1 MSNNKKDPE
10 TQKIIAKEKTKKFGS
25 DEYAISPFGTLYKTY
40 KRTSIQKP
48 ANRQTKYKKREA
60 KTITERL
67 ISFDDEVDT
76 FFKSDCEIQSKDRI
90 VYLRDKAKNLGLN
103 LRDSEIRA
111 KIWEGRKRSKG
122 LVTMLAPDMEI
133 NAPQE
138 VWLVEDLIMKSDTNL
153 LIASPKVG
161 KTTLVIDLIG
171 KWSRGV
177 EDSYLGKKFIGKC
190 PPVFIVGTDMP
201 RSRWLPLLNRFGLAE
216 RIGKDKWKLLNPI
229 VGLFTQNESLHLDD
243 SGLSRIGELVSKHEG
258 CLLLIDSYS
267 KVVAPLGVKE
277 ADASFAGPIGDLQEV
292 VAPFGVTTI
301 VIHHSG
307 KQSLG
312 SGAVMASRGSTALPA
327 AVSQVINL
335 KWFNR
340 DENRQDKRILLETE
354 GRGMSLEAII
364 LQTQYGFETE
374 GNATDVIEKQK
385 EKEKIARL
393 QDSQAE
399 VFEEVKDR
407 RPQEVTSGDI
417 KNALRIG
424 DRSALRSLRAL
435 ERKGLLISETRRTDK
450 GRCVVFK
457 ISPTTVLT
465 DYRS

>member
-407 RPQEVTSGDI
+407 RPLETTSGDI
-417 KNALRIG
+417 KKALNIG

-465 DYRS
+465 D

>member
-90 VYLRDKAKNLGLN
+90 VYLRDKAKKLGLN

-122 LVTMLAPDMEI
+122 LVTMLVPDMEI
-133 NAPQE
+133 DAPQE

-465 DYRS
+465 Y

>member
-10 TQKIIAKEKTKKFGS
+10 TQKIIAKEKTKKVGS

-465 DYRS
+465 D

>member
-10 TQKIIAKEKTKKFGS
+10 TQKIIAKEKTKKFVS

-465 DYRS
+465 D

>member
-354 GRGMSLEAII
+354 GRGLSLEVII

-465 DYRS
+465 D

>member
-1 MSNNKKDPE
+1 MAKPKPYDELLSEIALAIEAGDKNDELSWKAELQSNYVVS
-10 TQKIIAKEKTKKFGS
+10 EKQL
-25 DEYAISPFGTLYKTY
+25 EQEL
-40 KRTSIQKP
+40 KRLIKSQ
-48 ANRQTKYKKREA
+48 A

-67 ISFDDEVDT
+67 NSFDDEVDT
-76 FFKSDCEIQSKDRI
+76 FFKDNCAIQPKDRI

-103 LRDSEIRA
+103 LRDTEIRA
-111 KIWEGRKRSKG
+111 KIWEARKRSKG
-122 LVTMLAPDMEI
+122 LVTMLVPDMEI
-133 NAPQE
+133 DAPQE
-138 VWLVEDLIMKSDTNL
+138 IWLVEDLIMKSDTNL

-161 KTTLVIDLIG
+161 KTTLIIDLIG
-171 KWSRGV
+171 KWSRSI
-177 EDSYLGKKFIGKC
+177 EDSYLDKKFVGKC

-243 SGLSRIGELVSKHEG
+243 SGLSRIGELVSNHEG

-340 DENRQDKRILLETE
+340 DENRHDKRILLETE
-354 GRGMSLEAII
+354 GRGTSFEAII
-364 LQTQYGFETE
+364 LQSQYGFESE

-385 EKEKIARL
+385 EKEKIAGL

-399 VFEEVKDR
+399 VFEEVKDMT
-407 RPQEVTSGDI
+407 PQEATSGDI
-417 KNALRIG
+417 KNALKIG
-424 DRSALRSLRAL
+424 NRSALRSLRAL

-465 DYRS
+465 D

>member
-48 ANRQTKYKKREA
+48 ANRQTKDKKRES

-465 DYRS
+465 D

>member
-277 ADASFAGPIGDLQEV
+277 ADASFAGPSGDLQEV

-465 DYRS
+465 D

>member
-1 MSNNKKDPE
+1 M
-10 TQKIIAKEKTKKFGS
+10 
-25 DEYAISPFGTLYKTY
+25 YKTY

-465 DYRS
+465 D

>member
-161 KTTLVIDLIG
+161 KTTLVVDLIG

-177 EDSYLGKKFIGKC
+177 EDTYLGKKFIGRC

-465 DYRS
+465 D

>member
-10 TQKIIAKEKTKKFGS
+10 TQKIIAKEKTKKFNS

-48 ANRQTKYKKREA
+48 ANRQTKDKKREA

-465 DYRS
+465 D

>member
-133 NAPQE
+133 NATQE

-177 EDSYLGKKFIGKC
+177 EDSYLGKKFIGKW

-465 DYRS
+465 D

>member
-190 PPVFIVGTDMP
+190 PPVFIVGTAMP

-301 VIHHSG
+301 GIHHSG

-465 DYRS
+465 D

>member
-122 LVTMLAPDMEI
+122 LVTMLSPDMEI

-161 KTTLVIDLIG
+161 KTTLVVDLIG

-465 DYRS
+465 D

>member
-190 PPVFIVGTDMP
+190 PSVFIVGTDMP

-465 DYRS
+465 D

>member
-48 ANRQTKYKKREA
+48 ANRQIKDKKREA

-76 FFKSDCEIQSKDRI
+76 FFKGDCEIQSKDRI

-465 DYRS
+465 D

>member
-10 TQKIIAKEKTKKFGS
+10 TQKIIAKEKTKKVGS

-48 ANRQTKYKKREA
+48 ANRQTKDKKREA

-161 KTTLVIDLIG
+161 KTTLVVDLIG

-465 DYRS
+465 D

>member
-177 EDSYLGKKFIGKC
+177 EDTYLGKKFIGRC

-465 DYRS
+465 D

>member
-1 MSNNKKDPE
+1 MVKNKSYDELLSEIVLAREAGDKTDE
-10 TQKIIAKEKTKKFGS
+10 LAWKALLQANYVVSEKQLEKELKGLIKS
-25 DEYAISPFGTLYKTY
+25 
-40 KRTSIQKP
+40 Q
-48 ANRQTKYKKREA
+48 A

-67 ISFDDEVDT
+67 ASFEEVVDT
-76 FFKSDCEIQSKDRI
+76 FFKDECEIKPKDRI
-90 VYLRDKAKNLGLN
+90 VYLRDKATNLGLN

-122 LVTMLAPDMEI
+122 LVTMLVPDMEI
-133 NAPQE
+133 DAPQE

-161 KTTLVIDLIG
+161 KTTLIVDLIG
-171 KWSRGV
+171 KWSQGI
-177 EDSYLGKKFIGKC
+177 DDCYLGKKFIGKC
-190 PPVFIVGTDMP
+190 PPVLIVGTDMP
-201 RSRWLPLLNRFGLAE
+201 RSRWLPLLNRFGLSE

-243 SGLSRIGELVSKHEG
+243 SGLSRIGELVSKHEE

-267 KVVAPLGVKE
+267 KVVAPLGLKE

-340 DENRQDKRILLETE
+340 DENRQDKRIMLETE
-354 GRGMSLEAII
+354 GRGISLEAII
-364 LQTQYGFETE
+364 LQTQYGFESE

-385 EKEKIARL
+385 EKQKIARL

-399 VFEEVKDR
+399 VFEEIKDR
-407 RPQEVTSGDI
+407 TPQEATSGDI
-417 KNALRIG
+417 KNALKIG

-457 ISPTTVLT
+457 MSPTTYLT
-465 DYRS
+465 D

>member
-1 MSNNKKDPE
+1 MTKPKPYDELLSEIALAIEAGDKKDE
-10 TQKIIAKEKTKKFGS
+10 LAWKSELQSNYAVSEKQL
-25 DEYAISPFGTLYKTY
+25 EQEL
-40 KRTSIQKP
+40 KRLIKSQ
-48 ANRQTKYKKREA
+48 A

-67 ISFDDEVDT
+67 NSFDDEVDT
-76 FFKSDCEIQSKDRI
+76 FFKDNCAIQPKDRI

-111 KIWEGRKRSKG
+111 KIWEARKRSKG
-122 LVTMLAPDMEI
+122 LVTMLVPDMEI
-133 NAPQE
+133 DAPQE

-161 KTTLVIDLIG
+161 KTTLIIDLIG
-171 KWSRGV
+171 KWSRSI
-177 EDSYLGKKFIGKC
+177 EDSYLDKKFVGKC

-243 SGLSRIGELVSKHEG
+243 SGLSRIGELVSNHEG

-354 GRGMSLEAII
+354 GRGMSFETII
-364 LQTQYGFETE
+364 LQSQYGFESE
-374 GNATDVIEKQK
+374 GDATDVIERQK

-393 QDSQAE
+393 QDTQAE

-407 RPQEVTSGDI
+407 RPQETTSGDI
-417 KNALRIG
+417 KNALNIG

-465 DYRS
+465 DQMS

>member
-177 EDSYLGKKFIGKC
+177 EESYLGKKFIGKC

-465 DYRS
+465 D

>member
-76 FFKSDCEIQSKDRI
+76 FFKGDCEIQPKDRI
-90 VYLRDKAKNLGLN
+90 VYLREKAKNLGLN

-122 LVTMLAPDMEI
+122 LVTMLVPDIEI
-133 NAPQE
+133 DAPQE

-465 DYRS
+465 D

>member
-1 MSNNKKDPE
+1 MAKPKSYDELLSEIALAREAGDKNDELAWKAKLQSNYVVS
-10 TQKIIAKEKTKKFGS
+10 EKQLEQELKSLIKS
-25 DEYAISPFGTLYKTY
+25 
-40 KRTSIQKP
+40 Q
-48 ANRQTKYKKREA
+48 A
-60 KTITERL
+60 KTITESL
-67 ISFDDEVDT
+67 NTFDDEVDT
-76 FFKSDCEIQSKDRI
+76 FFKGNCEIQPKDRI

-161 KTTLVIDLIG
+161 KTTLVVDLIG

-327 AVSQVINL
+327 AVSQVVNL

-465 DYRS
+465 D

>member
-190 PPVFIVGTDMP
+190 PPVFIVGTAMP

-465 DYRS
+465 D

>member
-40 KRTSIQKP
+40 KRTSIQKQ
-48 ANRQTKYKKREA
+48 ANRKTKDKKREA

-76 FFKSDCEIQSKDRI
+76 VFKGDCEIQSKDRI

-161 KTTLVIDLIG
+161 KTTLVVDLIG

-407 RPQEVTSGDI
+407 RPQEATAGDI
-417 KNALRIG
+417 KNALNIG

-465 DYRS
+465 D

>member
-292 VAPFGVTTI
+292 VAPFRVTTI

-465 DYRS
+465 D

>member
-312 SGAVMASRGSTALPA
+312 SGAVTVSYTHLTLPTICS
-327 AVSQVINL
+327 V
-335 KWFNR
+335 
-340 DENRQDKRILLETE
+340 
-354 GRGMSLEAII
+354 
-364 LQTQYGFETE
+364 
-374 GNATDVIEKQK
+374 
-385 EKEKIARL
+385 
-393 QDSQAE
+393 
-399 VFEEVKDR
+399 
-407 RPQEVTSGDI
+407 
-417 KNALRIG
+417 
-424 DRSALRSLRAL
+424 
-435 ERKGLLISETRRTDK
+435 
-450 GRCVVFK
+450 
-457 ISPTTVLT
+457 
-465 DYRS
+465 

>member
-1 MSNNKKDPE
+1 MAKPKSYDELLSEIALAREAGDKNDELAWKAKLQSNYVVS
-10 TQKIIAKEKTKKFGS
+10 EKQLEQELKSLIKS
-25 DEYAISPFGTLYKTY
+25 
-40 KRTSIQKP
+40 Q
-48 ANRQTKYKKREA
+48 A
-60 KTITERL
+60 KTITESL
-67 ISFDDEVDT
+67 NTFDDEVDT
-76 FFKSDCEIQSKDRI
+76 FFKGNCEIQPKDRI

-161 KTTLVIDLIG
+161 KTTLVVDLIG

-327 AVSQVINL
+327 AVSQVVNL

-417 KNALRIG
+417 KNALKIG

-465 DYRS
+465 D

>member
-90 VYLRDKAKNLGLN
+90 VYLMDKAKNLGLN

-216 RIGKDKWKLLNPI
+216 RIGKDKWKLLNQI

-465 DYRS
+465 D

>member
-10 TQKIIAKEKTKKFGS
+10 PQKIIAKEKTKKFGS

-40 KRTSIQKP
+40 KRTSIQMP

-465 DYRS
+465 D

>member
-292 VAPFGVTTI
+292 GAPFGVTTI

-465 DYRS
+465 D